1 MAARKKTDSKL
12 YYFVDIELYSRQIVG
27 WGIESKE
34 RVEVHLTNGCHR
46 MFISKGQYNKLVT
59 KIEEARSQQ

>member
-46 MFISKGQYNKLVT
+46 MFISKGPYKTLVT